1 MKRSRW
7 RLGQQTRVGQRYHV
21 LDGSAH
27 SLAPPGE
34 YNWTIRVRRRCYFM
48 TDYFN
53 RLLSIDS
60 VRCRQSIIT
69 SNWHADRQWETSMS
83 AKAAEAARVIG
94 VLHVAAARSQQCRR
108 CRRCCRL
115 CCCCC
120 WWWWWW
126 WWCSRELFSRCVNW
140 PHAPPPPLPPL
151 VKNSTTARVR
161 SQCRISDHKISGAQ
175 SRCYQRWSVRGPG
188 ARLTWLT
195 RWLVCR

>member
-1 MKRSRW
+1 MAVHIDWRHLANTIERSACGGDATLW
-7 RLGQQTRVGQRYHV
+7 QITLIACYQLTACGVG
-21 LDGSAH
+21 SW
-27 SLAPPGE
+27 S
-34 YNWTIRVRRRCYFM
+34 
-48 TDYFN
+48 
-53 RLLSIDS
+53 S
-60 VRCRQSIIT
+60 RQIVT
-69 SNWHADRQWETSMS
+69 DRQREASMS

-120 WWWWWW
+120 WWWW